1 MKTNLRIAIIIYTAA
16 ILMTYLCTIDNSV
29 GFDNDASAIASYT
42 DYGMY
47 VVRTHQDHLLETVM
61 NKAWFDL
68 FRFFGFQGSAIM
80 PLRFLSCI
88 FGALGVVGFF
98 ILLRIIFGLN
108 RVAFFGSAGLAF
120 SFFYWVFSTDIEG
133 HLFPQAVFI
142 YCLIL
147 LFRLDGNKAGA
158 KIRLLAILHSIC
170 NFLSTIYIFFLPA
183 IVVGIL
189 TCGDSF
195 KNRRRLLLSYLK
207 LMFFF
212 WLLPNLAVAVYFYFY
227 GAEGWLKFSPD
238 LFRHLFNWFKDEVEL
253 QPFRLVNLPVYY
265 THVINYTYN
274 LPRALAGAVISF
286 YVFFAFLFIKNI
298 KNIVNN
304 YRRVLLVVVA
314 LIVPYQLILLVY
326 EPYNLERYSHFLIG
340 FWLIL
345 AILMKPCLVNKKI
358 WLRVLPFLFVLFTF
372 YLNLTFYIYPR
383 HIVVLGPI
391 RQGWID
397 NLNKQ
402 VEELYKKGQ
411 YQDAL
416 GPLREIGRILVRTFG
431 YNDPHVVKYV
441 DRLAGLYI
449 KIGRS
454 DKAAELKC
462 SYKRW
467 VDESLSPKRF
477 YFQ

>member
-1 MKTNLRIAIIIYTAA
+1 M
-16 ILMTYLCTIDNSV
+16 
-29 GFDNDASAIASYT
+29 
-42 DYGMY
+42 
-47 VVRTHQDHLLETVM
+47 
-61 NKAWFDL
+61 
-68 FRFFGFQGSAIM
+68 
-80 PLRFLSCI
+80 
-88 FGALGVVGFF
+88 
-98 ILLRIIFGLN
+98 
-108 RVAFFGSAGLAF
+108 
-120 SFFYWVFSTDIEG
+120 
-133 HLFPQAVFI
+133 
-142 YCLIL
+142 
-147 LFRLDGNKAGA
+147 
-158 KIRLLAILHSIC
+158 
-170 NFLSTIYIFFLPA
+170 
-183 IVVGIL
+183 
-189 TCGDSF
+189 
-195 KNRRRLLLSYLK
+195 
-207 LMFFF
+207 
-212 WLLPNLAVAVYFYFY
+212 
-227 GAEGWLKFSPD
+227 
-238 LFRHLFNWFKDEVEL
+238 
-253 QPFRLVNLPVYY
+253 
-265 THVINYTYN
+265 
-274 LPRALAGAVISF
+274 
-286 YVFFAFLFIKNI
+286 
-298 KNIVNN
+298 
-304 YRRVLLVVVA
+304 
-314 LIVPYQLILLVY
+314 
-326 EPYNLERYSHFLIG
+326 IG

-345 AILMKPCLVNKKI
+345 AILMKPCLVNKKS

-449 KIGRS
+449 KIGRR